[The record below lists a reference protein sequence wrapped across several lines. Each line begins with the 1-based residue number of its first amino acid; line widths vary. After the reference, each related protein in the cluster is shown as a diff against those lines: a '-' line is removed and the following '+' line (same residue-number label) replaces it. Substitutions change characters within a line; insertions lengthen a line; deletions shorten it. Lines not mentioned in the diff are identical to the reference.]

1 MMEKTGLSTDELI
14 VLTCVKERLQ
24 MTPYEKG
31 IASQLEQRGLIHS
44 NGALAGTLTTQGE
57 AWIKGDA

>member
-24 MTPYEKG
+24 MTPYEKE
-31 IASQLEQRGLIHS
+31 IAAQLKQRGLIHS
-44 NGALAGTLTTQGE
+44 EGALVDTLTTQGE